1 MLIDPFQPD
10 CQSELIRRHAALP
23 SGVGLVLLIDGA
35 FIPKLVRQLGN
46 ACKPILLF
54 ELLPGCS
61 KEARDVSPFLVSF
74 DPGDKLLLRLLT
86 RCSGWPMLSVLTTY
100 ESVEHLAKR
109 LVAWC
114 IVDVEGQSFNF
125 RFPDT
130 RRLPMIFETLT
141 RQQRGELT
149 GNAIGWHYIARNGNW
164 SSLPLE
170 ASTIPLSVSDRPT
183 LDETQ
188 FGKMLRDSEPDEMW
202 VQLLDRGVRTHLL
215 PSQRHTV
222 LSNAIHVADESD
234 LDDLLKIDWCIDC
247 LEKDCHSNSDTLRA
261 SLAEWIQQNSR
272 SENEPLYRTD

>member
-23 SGVGLVLLIDGA
+23 PDVGLVLLIDGA

-109 LVAWC
+109 LAAWC

-130 RRLPMIFETLT
+130 RRLPMIFEALT
-141 RQQRGELT
+141 RQQRGELA

-164 SSLPLE
+164 SSLQLE

-215 PSQRHTV
+215 PSQRHALLV
-222 LSNAIHVADESD
+222 NALQVVDKNG
-234 LDDLLKIDWCIDC
+234 LDYLLKIAWCRDRI
-247 LEKDCHSNSDTLRA
+247 EKSCQGDPDTLRT
-261 SLAEWIQQNSR
+261 SLDEWIQEKFQNDY
-272 SENEPLYRTD
+272 EPLYRTA